1 VILAILL
8 RPPGAPPDEKP
19 SSAPE
24 LGRRVLPVTRQRA
37 RRYNRVISVSII
49 ASVLLH
55 ILFIRLSP
63 LVVRYLEP
71 DVGLFPTRPVVRV
84 SPQGMRALEIR
95 VTESAPVEVT
105 PEPQPEPVELEPGEV
120 VEEVGPVPSAVERLR
135 PRVGDWRLWVV
146 PAVRRPRD
154 LTAEERAAQIR
165 ARLYAQ
171 LEAFDDSVAAELA
184 RELDRL
190 DWTVGEEGNKWGVS
204 PGQLH
209 LGPITLPLPLGFA
222 PHPATQ
228 RELADQAA
236 EWDAIR
242 RQAGQA
248 VIEETFEERVR
259 AIRER
264 RERERA
270 EQEAQRDTTGGG
282 G

>member
-1 VILAILL
+1 MILSILL

-19 SSAPE
+19 PSAPE

-37 RRYNRVISVSII
+37 RRYNRVISAGII

-71 DVGLFPTRPVVRV
+71 DVGLFPTRRV
-84 SPQGMRALEIR
+84 LRVPPQGMRALEVR
-95 VTESAPVEVT
+95 VTERAPVEVA

-120 VEEVGPVPSAVERLR
+120 VEEVGPPLTAAERLH

-146 PAVRRPRD
+146 PSVRRPSD

-165 ARLYAQ
+165 ARLYAE
-171 LEAFDDSVAAELA
+171 LEAYDDSVAAELA
-184 RELDRL
+184 RLADQL

-209 LGPITLPLPLGFA
+209 LGPITLPLPLVFG
-222 PHPATQ
+222 PNPATQ
-228 RELADQAA
+228 REMADQAA

-248 VIEETFEERVR
+248 AIEETFEERVR

>member
-1 VILAILL
+1 
-8 RPPGAPPDEKP
+8 
-19 SSAPE
+19 
-24 LGRRVLPVTRQRA
+24 
-37 RRYNRVISVSII
+37 
-49 ASVLLH
+49 
-55 ILFIRLSP
+55 
-63 LVVRYLEP
+63 
-71 DVGLFPTRPVVRV
+71 
-84 SPQGMRALEIR
+84 MRALEVR
-95 VTESAPVEVT
+95 VTERAPVEVA

-120 VEEVGPVPSAVERLR
+120 VEEVGPPLTVAERLR

-146 PAVRRPRD
+146 PSVRRPSD

-165 ARLYAQ
+165 ARLYAE
-171 LEAFDDSVAAELA
+171 LEAYDDSVAAELA
-184 RELDRL
+184 RLADQL

-209 LGPITLPLPLGFA
+209 LGPITLPLPLVFG
-222 PHPATQ
+222 PNPATQ
-228 RELADQAA
+228 REMADQAA

-248 VIEETFEERVR
+248 AIEETFEERVR

>member
-1 VILAILL
+1 MILSTLL
-8 RPPGAPPDEKP
+8 GPPGAPPEEK
-19 SSAPE
+19 SASAPE
-24 LGRRVLPVTRQRA
+24 LRRRVLHVTRQRA
-37 RRYNRVISVSII
+37 RRYNRAISIGII

-55 ILFIRLSP
+55 VLFIRLSP

-71 DVGLFPTRPVVRV
+71 EVGLFPTRRPVRV
-84 SPQGMRALEIR
+84 PARGMRALEIR
-95 VTESAPVEVT
+95 VTDTAPAELA
-105 PEPQPEPVELEPGEV
+105 PEPEPEPVEPEPGEV
-120 VEEVGPVPSAVERLR
+120 VEEVGPPLTAAQRLR

-146 PAVRRPRD
+146 PAVRRPTD

-165 ARLYAQ
+165 ARLYAE
-171 LEAFDDSVAAELA
+171 LEVYDDSLAAELA

-190 DWTVGEEGNKWGVS
+190 DWTVGEEGNRWGVS

-209 LGPITLPLPLGFA
+209 LGPITLPLPLVFG

-228 RELADQAA
+228 RELADQAT

-248 VIEETFEERVR
+248 AIDETFEERVR

-264 RERERA
+264 REQERA